1 MTPPVNSRRPYRSPL
16 RADHARET
24 RRRVLAAAEALFLA
38 RGYAGTTVAAVA
50 EAAGVSTDTVYTA
63 LSGKRGLLEGVI
75 AHEID
80 DPEDPVQVDQQ
91 RRRDEIGA
99 VADPAERLR
108 RLVALSCETLA
119 RTSPVHLVI
128 RGAADGHPF
137 AAELR
142 ARMLRRRLEI
152 QHRHVEIHLGA
163 ALRADLSVDDAARRY
178 SALLCPEL
186 YHLLTTECG
195 WAPDQYRA
203 WVVDLLQSDLL
214 GRRAHQ
220 GTDIVSGSPGT
231 SAP

>member
-1 MTPPVNSRRPYRSPL
+1 MGPPVNSRRPYRSPL
-16 RADHARET
+16 RADQARET

-38 RGYAGTTVAAVA
+38 RGYAGTTVVAVA
-50 EAAGVSTDTVYTA
+50 EAAGVSADTVYTA
-63 LSGKRGLLEGVI
+63 IGGKRGLLEGVI
-75 AHEID
+75 AREID
-80 DPEDPVQVDQQ
+80 DPDDPVQVDQQ
-91 RRRDEIGA
+91 RRRDEIRA
-99 VADPAERLR
+99 VADPAERLW

-137 AAELR
+137 AAALR
-142 ARMLRRRLEI
+142 VRMLRRRLDI
-152 QHRHVEIHLGA
+152 QHRHVGTHLAA

-203 WVVDLLQSDLL
+203 WVVDLLRTDLL
-214 GRRAHQ
+214 GS
-220 GTDIVSGSPGT
+220 SGFPTRGGVRVPT

>member
-1 MTPPVNSRRPYRSPL
+1 VAPPVNSRRRYRSPL

-38 RGYAGTTVAAVA
+38 QGYAGTTVAAVA
-50 EAAGVSTDTVYTA
+50 ELAGVSADTVYTA
-63 LSGKRGLLEGVI
+63 LGGKRGLLEGVI

-80 DPEDPVQVDQQ
+80 DPEDPAQVDQQ

-108 RLVALSCETLA
+108 RLIALSCETLA

-152 QHRHVEIHLGA
+152 QRRHVETHLGA
-163 ALRADLSVDDAARRY
+163 ALRGDRSVDAAARRY

-195 WAPDQYRA
+195 WTPDQYRA
-203 WVVDLLQSDLL
+203 WVVDLLQHDLL
-214 GRRAHQ
+214 GGSGFPTN
-220 GTDIVSGSPGT
+220 GTFGQ
-231 SAP
+231 